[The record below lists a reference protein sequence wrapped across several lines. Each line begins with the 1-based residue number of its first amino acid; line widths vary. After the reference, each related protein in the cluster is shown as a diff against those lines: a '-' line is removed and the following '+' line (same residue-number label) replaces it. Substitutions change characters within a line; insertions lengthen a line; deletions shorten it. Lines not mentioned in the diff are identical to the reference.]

1 MSTYLRRRAT
11 LLFVLCILAS
21 PAWSGEKIP
30 KVAWKRPIG
39 QPLENAGTKKPALDA
54 GHIDDGFWPGAP
66 VGGFGAGALSRT
78 LPCEFARSHLKA
90 CVSTHPRVRAE
101 HIASVLDT

>member
-54 GHIDDGFWPGAP
+54 GHIDDGFWQGAP
-66 VGGFGAGALSRT
+66 GGGFGAGT
-78 LPCEFARSHLKA
+78 FAWTFPGDLARWHSKA
-90 CVSTHPRVRAE
+90 G
-101 HIASVLDT
+101 VLNYATANP